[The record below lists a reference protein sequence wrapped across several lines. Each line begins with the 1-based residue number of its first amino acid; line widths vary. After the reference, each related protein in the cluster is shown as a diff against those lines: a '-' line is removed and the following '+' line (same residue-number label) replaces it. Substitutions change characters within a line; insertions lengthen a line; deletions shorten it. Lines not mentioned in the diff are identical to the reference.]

1 MDTLSKAM
9 DMDDVMYQALSV
21 CIFLY
26 GRNTTLQIFQIV
38 SSPKYISITGDSV
51 VFYDMYLLHTSVIRA
66 RIIGIAFKA
75 FAE

>member
-51 VFYDMYLLHTSVIRA
+51 VFYDMYLYTSVIRT
-66 RIIGIAFKA
+66 RIIDIAFKA

>member
-51 VFYDMYLLHTSVIRA
+51 VFYDMYLYPSVIRT
-66 RIIGIAFKA
+66 RIIGFAFKA